1 MNDAEA
7 SSKNFVSRVEE
18 NLRADLEADEG
29 LGKQMVRDLI
39 EKVEELEKRIAELER
54 RA

>member
-1 MNDAEA
+1 VSDAEA
-7 SSKNFVSRVEE
+7 TPKSFVSRVEE
-18 NLRADLEADEG
+18 NLRADVEADEG

-39 EKVEELEKRIAELER
+39 EKVEALEKRIAELER

>member
-7 SSKNFVSRVEE
+7 TSKNFVSRVEE
-18 NLRADLEADEG
+18 NLRADVRADEG
-29 LGKQMVRDLI
+29 LGKQMLSDLI
-39 EKVEELEKRIAELER
+39 EKLEALEKRIAELER